1 MRLSW
6 ASLLA
11 ATTRFAAMA
20 WAEDIKGSFARGN
33 LSGQISYFPGFES
46 ASNLCVSHS
55 RWFKPSSP

>member
-20 WAEDIKGSFARGN
+20 WAEDIKGSFARAEPERTDIIF
-33 LSGQISYFPGFES
+33 SGVRIC
-46 ASNLCVSHS
+46 L
-55 RWFKPSSP
+55 